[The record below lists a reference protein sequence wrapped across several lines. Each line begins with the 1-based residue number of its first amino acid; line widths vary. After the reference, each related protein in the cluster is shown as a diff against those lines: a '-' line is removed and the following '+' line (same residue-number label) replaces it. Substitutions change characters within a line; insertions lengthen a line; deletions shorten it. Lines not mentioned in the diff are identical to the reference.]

1 MKRIA
6 VIGFDGFTDVDL
18 VLPYDLL
25 SRVDGLE
32 VRIVAETP
40 TIRSHT
46 GLELHR
52 QAPLRTVREADGV
65 FVASGPGT
73 RAWAVRPDLAE
84 LLPLDPQRQLL
95 CALDSGALLLAALG
109 HLRGL
114 EATTYPSPDL
124 YASLQAHGASPVRRG
139 LVTHERIATAAQCLG
154 GVELVRWLATKL
166 TSAGAANAAI
176 ETATM
181 LPD

>member
-1 MKRIA
+1 MKNVV

-25 SRVDGLE
+25 SRVEGLA

-40 TIRSHT
+40 TIRSYT
-46 GLELHR
+46 GLELTR
-52 QAPLRTVREADGV
+52 QAPLQTVRDADGV

-73 RAWAVRPDLAE
+73 RAWASRTDLPQ
-84 LLPLDPQRQLL
+84 LLPLEPSRQFI
-95 CALDSGALLLAALG
+95 CALDSGALILAALG

-124 YASLQAHGASPVRRG
+124 YEALEGHGVTPVRRG
-139 LVTHERIATAAQCLG
+139 LVAHERIATAAQCLG

-166 TSAGAANAAI
+166 VSSAAADAAI
-176 ETATM
+176 DTATM

>member
-1 MKRIA
+1 MKRVA
-6 VIGFDGFTDVDL
+6 VVGFDGFTDVDL

-25 SRVDGLE
+25 SRVEGLE

-46 GLELHR
+46 GLELTR
-52 QAPLRTVREADGV
+52 QAPLPSVREADGV

-73 RAWAVRPDLAE
+73 RAWAARDDLAE
-84 LLPLDPQRQLL
+84 ILPLDPSRQFL
-95 CALDSGALLLAALG
+95 CAIDSGALLLAALG

-124 YASLQAHGASPVRRG
+124 YEALESHGATPVRRG
-139 LVTHERIATAAQCLG
+139 LVAHDRIATAAQCLG
-154 GVELVRWLATKL
+154 GVELVRWLATRL
-166 TSAGAANAAI
+166 TSAEAAHAAI